1 MKQNFF
7 SFCASLGASLILG
20 NFILPGPLSAQN
32 TPKVPVLSIPES
44 SPNVSSPIS
53 APTARNQAKANLE
66 EVEIDE
72 VEIDEGTVRGKST
85 VTGPKSSNSKNP
97 KKSSQTAEA
106 NFRKGLEAYQKAG
119 KKIRELQKNFMALN
133 TTEEEKE
140 ALGEDLQ
147 KYAEYISKLYPKL
160 LDLAEAAWLE
170 KPMKD
175 PEMLKFIVEVL
186 EVRLATEDYESAQA
200 ILNGLL
206 ELNIPEILPDL
217 YDVAGETAFM
227 LNDFEKAGRY
237 FTEAEAKNVL
247 SERCAAFKSDL
258 SYYRTAW
265 AKEKI
270 LRERESQKE
279 NLPLVKIKTSKG
291 SIVLELYENQAPNTV
306 ANFIYLAEK
315 GFYDG
320 LYFESVIPGF
330 CAESGRSM
338 STEDGGPGYLI
349 RDEYDENDLRIHTR
363 GTISMANDGSPNSAG
378 SRFFISLSPLRQ
390 FDGKFVVFGRI
401 VKGFDVLS
409 KLQRI
414 DPANPDPMAEPDQ
427 IEEIKV
433 LRKQDH
439 KYRPKVLKQS
449 SENKDENQEE
459 KNTKSSK
466 SSKSKKKQ
474 EKSAY

>member
-1 MKQNFF
+1 
-7 SFCASLGASLILG
+7 
-20 NFILPGPLSAQN
+20 
-32 TPKVPVLSIPES
+32 
-44 SPNVSSPIS
+44 
-53 APTARNQAKANLE
+53 
-66 EVEIDE
+66 
-72 VEIDEGTVRGKST
+72 
-85 VTGPKSSNSKNP
+85 
-97 KKSSQTAEA
+97 
-106 NFRKGLEAYQKAG
+106 
-119 KKIRELQKNFMALN
+119 
-133 TTEEEKE
+133 
-140 ALGEDLQ
+140 
-147 KYAEYISKLYPKL
+147 
-160 LDLAEAAWLE
+160 
-170 KPMKD
+170 
-175 PEMLKFIVEVL
+175 
-186 EVRLATEDYESAQA
+186 
-200 ILNGLL
+200 
-206 ELNIPEILPDL
+206 
-217 YDVAGETAFM
+217 
-227 LNDFEKAGRY
+227 
-237 FTEAEAKNVL
+237 
-247 SERCAAFKSDL
+247 
-258 SYYRTAW
+258 
-265 AKEKI
+265 
-270 LRERESQKE
+270 
-279 NLPLVKIKTSKG
+279 
-291 SIVLELYENQAPNTV
+291 
-306 ANFIYLAEK
+306 
-315 GFYDG
+315 
-320 LYFESVIPGF
+320 
-330 CAESGRSM
+330 M